1 MKLRYLG
8 PGIDKTSYEELAG
21 QAGIVGSS
29 ETGCPPA
36 GLGDVFPEE

>member
-8 PGIDKTSYEELAG
+8 PGIDKTSYGKLAR

-29 ETGCPPA
+29 ETGCPLA
-36 GLGDVFPEE
+36 GLDDVFPEE